1 IERMP
6 MPICRYELLD
16 GGPYGPPIAFA
27 TVGQK
32 IYHKWTCEPV
42 TTDSSFCMI
51 VHSCV
56 VDSGLREFID
66 ILDRRGCALD
76 SMLLTNLE
84 YSTDL
89 IAGQQTQVYKYA
101 DRDTL
106 FFQCQISISAKSHN
120 SICPRPDCIN
130 PPSEAED
137 EKRKHQLPIIVN
149 EQLNVRIPRKSNVYD
164 FEVLEIVDV
173 SSRLQA
179 IENFGNE
186 TINLPKPQ
194 KQIKN
199 PEIC

>member
-1 IERMP
+1 

-16 GGPYGPPIAFA
+16 GGPYGPPIVFA

-32 IYHKWTCEPV
+32 IFHKWTCEPV

-76 SMLLTNLE
+76 SMLLPNLE

-130 PPSEAED
+130 PPLEAED

-149 EQLNVRIPRKSNVYD
+149 EQLNVRIPRKSDVYY

-186 TINLPKPQ
+186 IINLPKPQ